1 MKKFVL
7 YTLILAFFLPAL
19 LLAESTLKTQKANS
33 GANREASS
41 ESNSE
46 QSNQIPAIINRQAR
60 FHPVTSNKGMVVS
73 QEAIASRVGADIL
86 SKGGNAVDAA
96 VATGFALAVTLPQA
110 GNLGGGGFMVLHLT
124 ESEKTPSG
132 KTIAID
138 YREMAPASV
147 NKNLFL
153 NQNGDVDNQ
162 LARFSHLSAGVP
174 GTVAGLIHV
183 LEHYGTMDLAQVLAP
198 AIKLAEQGFEISPS
212 LAYSLHKAK
221 PRLKNHSASAQ
232 YFFKKNGTSL
242 QEGDV
247 WQQHDL
253 AATLQKIANKG
264 KDGFYRG
271 SVADLII
278 AEIKRG
284 RGVMT
289 HKDLVSYRV
298 VERAPIIGTY
308 RGYTVASMPP
318 PSSGGIHLIQ
328 MLNILEGWDLKSFGH
343 NSAAYLHHLI
353 ETMRRAYAD
362 RSQYL
367 GDPDFFPVPV
377 KPLTDKSYAE
387 KLRSEIDEDKASIS
401 SQIKPG
407 LSLPRPVSASIPKES
422 PQTTHFSVWDSA
434 GNVVSNTYTL
444 NFSYGSG
451 IAVEGAGFLL
461 NNEMDDFSAKPGVP
475 NAYGLVGDEAN
486 AIEPLKR
493 PLSSMTPTIVFKQSS
508 KSGVKQPIMATGS
521 PGGSTII
528 TIVLQN
534 ILNHLEFGMNI
545 AEATAAPRI
554 HHQWLPDDVRVE
566 PGISPDSLKILRD
579 MGHNLQKESRVM
591 GRVQA
596 ITQGDDGQ
604 LFGVSDPRWPG
615 GAAIPEGSR

>member
-1 MKKFVL
+1 
-7 YTLILAFFLPAL
+7 
-19 LLAESTLKTQKANS
+19 
-33 GANREASS
+33 
-41 ESNSE
+41 
-46 QSNQIPAIINRQAR
+46 
-60 FHPVTSNKGMVVS
+60 
-73 QEAIASRVGADIL
+73 
-86 SKGGNAVDAA
+86 
-96 VATGFALAVTLPQA
+96 
-110 GNLGGGGFMVLHLT
+110 
-124 ESEKTPSG
+124 
-132 KTIAID
+132 
-138 YREMAPASV
+138 MAPASV

-153 NQNGDVDNQ
+153 DQNGDVDNQ
-162 LARFSHLSAGVP
+162 KARFSHLSAGVP

-198 AIKLAEQGFEISPS
+198 AIELAGQGFEISPS
-212 LAYSLHKAK
+212 LAYSLYKAK
-221 PRLKNHSASAQ
+221 PRLKKHSASAQ

-242 QEGDV
+242 QQGDV

-253 AATLQKIANKG
+253 AATLQKIADEG

-271 SVADLII
+271 SVADLIV

-289 HKDLVSYRV
+289 HQDLASYRV
-298 VERAPIIGTY
+298 VERTPIIGTY
-308 RGYTVASMPP
+308 KGYTVASMPP

-328 MLNILEGWDLKSFGH
+328 MLNILEGWDLKALGH

-377 KPLTDKSYAE
+377 KALTNKSYAE
-387 KLRSEIDEDKASIS
+387 KLRTEIDVEKASVS
-401 SQIKPG
+401 SQTKPG
-407 LSLPRPVSASIPKES
+407 LSLPGPILGSLPESLPRPISTSIPKES

-566 PGISPDSLKILRD
+566 PGISPDTLKILRG
-579 MGHNLQKESRVM
+579 MGHNLQKTNRVM

-615 GAAIPEGSR
+615 GEATPESGK